1 MWIISFR
8 FFQGNRIALALLAV
22 LMPWQ
27 KEEPCD
33 ISQPLEEL
41 EESGHPFPFVQLL
54 PCLCARE
61 QGDCLLPVW
70 PCPFLWLSLL
80 WTQLSPGYCWV
91 DVVSL
96 AISNTV
102 KLPGSLVTYSVLPF
116 NILEQVCPVELA
128 MMMEVLFFI
137 FSLSTLGAPRTHGSW
152 AQKCG
157 KCEWADQL
165 SILCRLFGCFVC
177 NFIKICFSYY
187 IVLPLAIQQIFIF
200 LQGCTTIAT
209 I

>member
-1 MWIISFR
+1 M
-8 FFQGNRIALALLAV
+8 
-22 LMPWQ
+22 
-27 KEEPCD
+27 
-33 ISQPLEEL
+33 
-41 EESGHPFPFVQLL
+41 
-54 PCLCARE
+54 
-61 QGDCLLPVW
+61 
-70 PCPFLWLSLL
+70 
-80 WTQLSPGYCWV
+80 

-116 NILEQVCPVELA
+116 NILEQVCPVELV

-177 NFIKICFSYY
+177 NFIKVCFSYY
-187 IVLPLAIQQIFIF
+187 IVLPLAIQIFIF
-200 LQGCTTIAT
+200 LRGCTTIAT
-209 I
+209 ISFCSIFNTPGRKRVLINSHPHPNPLPASGKHSPAFCLWTCILQPFHVSESCDTWLSVTGFSHLKV